1 MAAPQNKTQNYE
13 NHVQL
18 VPSFHY
24 LTFGLLLVLLI
35 GGIYLIF
42 TSTDQ
47 IRLLSV
53 LFSLLVFCV
62 VSVALHNRLFALKA
76 QDRGIRAEE
85 NLRYF
90 ILTGKRL
97 PKEIRLR
104 QIIALRF
111 APDEE
116 LVSLVDAAVQQKL
129 SSKAIKQQ
137 IKNWKG
143 DYHRA

>member
-1 MAAPQNKTQNYE
+1 MSAQQNKTQHYK

-24 LTFGLLLVLLI
+24 LTMGILLVLLI

-47 IRLLSV
+47 IRVLSV

-62 VSVALHNRLFALKA
+62 VSVALHSRLFALKA
-76 QDRGIRAEE
+76 QDRAIRAEE
-85 NLRYF
+85 NLRYY
-90 ILTGKRL
+90 ILTGKRM
-97 PKEIRLR
+97 PKEVRLR
-104 QIIALRF
+104 QLIALRF

-116 LVSLVDAAVQQKL
+116 FVALVDTAIQQQL

>member
-1 MAAPQNKTQNYE
+1 MSAQQNKTQHYK

-24 LTFGLLLVLLI
+24 LTMGILLVLLI

-47 IRLLSV
+47 IRVLSV

-76 QDRGIRAEE
+76 QDRAIRAEE
-85 NLRYF
+85 NLRYY
-90 ILTGKRL
+90 ILTGKRM
-97 PKEIRLR
+97 PKEVRLR
-104 QIIALRF
+104 QLIALRF

-116 LVSLVDAAVQQKL
+116 FVALVDTAIQQQL